1 MKRLVILYI
10 AAFCTVST
18 FAQKTYRDH
27 IRMGNYFFRQLNTN
41 EAEVNYQRSVNSEL
55 SVEGLFNLA
64 NIQRLMGNDS
74 TALENYKKALNLSI
88 NNKKK
93 SASIFHNIG
102 NLYYS
107 QGVGAMKSRPELT
120 NTFLTKAIEAY
131 KSALRYNPADNETR
145 YNLAKAQYLLN
156 KNQQNQNQ
164 DQNQNQENQEDQKG
178 KKDQQNSEDQ
188 KDEKKDNQENHQDKK
203 DPEKKDP
210 KNQDQ
215 NQDKKEN
222 QNNSQNGESNPQNG
236 QKKTEMDDKT
246 AEQLLNAALQDEKKI
261 QRRLNQRT
269 VPIRKLEK
277 DW

>member
-1 MKRLVILYI
+1 M
-10 AAFCTVST
+10 ST

-55 SVEGLFNLA
+55 SVEGLYNLA

-74 TALENYKKALNLSI
+74 TALENYKKALDLSG

-93 SASIFHNIG
+93 SATILHNIG
-102 NLYYS
+102 NLYYT

-120 NTFLTKAIEAY
+120 NAFLTKAIEAY

-145 YNLAKAQYLLN
+145 YNLAKAQYLLK

-164 DQNQNQENQEDQKG
+164 DQKQNQNENQKQEDKKD
-178 KKDQQNSEDQ
+178 KKDQQKPEDQ
-188 KDEKKDNQENHQDKK
+188 KDEKKDNQDNQQDKK
-203 DPEKKDP
+203 DPEKKDQ
-210 KNQDQ
+210 KNQDENQNQ

-222 QNNSQNGESNPQNG
+222 QNNSQNGQSNPQNG
-236 QKKTEMDDKT
+236 QKKNEMDDKT

-269 VPIRKLEK
+269 APMRRLEK

>member
-1 MKRLVILYI
+1 M
-10 AAFCTVST
+10 ST

-55 SVEGLFNLA
+55 SVEGLYNLA

-74 TALENYKKALNLSI
+74 TALENYKKALDLSG

-93 SASIFHNIG
+93 SATILHNIG
-102 NLYYS
+102 NLYYT

-120 NTFLTKAIEAY
+120 NAFLTKAIEAY

-145 YNLAKAQYLLN
+145 YNLAKAQYLLK
-156 KNQQNQNQ
+156 KNQQNQKQ
-164 DQNQNQENQEDQKG
+164 DQKQNQNENQKQEDKKD
-178 KKDQQNSEDQ
+178 KKDQQKPEDQ
-188 KDEKKDNQENHQDKK
+188 KDEKKDNQDNQQDKK
-203 DPEKKDP
+203 DPEKKDQ
-210 KNQDQ
+210 KNQDENQNQ

-222 QNNSQNGESNPQNG
+222 QNNSQNGQSNPQNG
-236 QKKTEMDDKT
+236 QKKNEMDDKT

-269 VPIRKLEK
+269 APMRRLEK

>member
-1 MKRLVILYI
+1 M
-10 AAFCTVST
+10 ST

-55 SVEGLFNLA
+55 SVEGLYNLA

-74 TALENYKKALNLSI
+74 TALENYKKALDLSG

-93 SASIFHNIG
+93 SATILHNIG
-102 NLYYS
+102 NLYYT

-120 NTFLTKAIEAY
+120 SAFLTKAIEAY

-145 YNLAKAQYLLN
+145 YNLAKAQYLLK

-164 DQNQNQENQEDQKG
+164 DQKQKQNQNENQKQEDKKD
-178 KKDQQNSEDQ
+178 KKDQQKPEDQ
-188 KDEKKDNQENHQDKK
+188 KDEKKDNQDNQQDKK
-203 DPEKKDP
+203 DPEKKDQ
-210 KNQDQ
+210 KNQNENQNQ

-222 QNNSQNGESNPQNG
+222 QNNSQHGQSNPQNG
-236 QKKTEMDDKT
+236 QKKNEMDDKT

-269 VPIRKLEK
+269 APMRRLEK

>member
-1 MKRLVILYI
+1 M
-10 AAFCTVST
+10 ST

-55 SVEGLFNLA
+55 SVEGLYNLA

-74 TALENYKKALNLSI
+74 TALENYKKALDLSG

-93 SASIFHNIG
+93 SATILHNIG
-102 NLYYS
+102 NLYYT

-120 NTFLTKAIEAY
+120 NAFLTKAIEAY

-145 YNLAKAQYLLN
+145 YNLAKAQYLLK
-156 KNQQNQNQ
+156 KNQQNQKQ
-164 DQNQNQENQEDQKG
+164 DQKQNQNENQNENQKQEDKKD
-178 KKDQQNSEDQ
+178 KKDQQKPEDQ
-188 KDEKKDNQENHQDKK
+188 KDEKKDNQDNQQDKK
-203 DPEKKDP
+203 DPEKKDQ
-210 KNQDQ
+210 KNQDENQNQ

-222 QNNSQNGESNPQNG
+222 QNNSQHGQSNPQNG
-236 QKKTEMDDKT
+236 QKKNEMDDKT

-269 VPIRKLEK
+269 APMRRLEK

>member
-1 MKRLVILYI
+1 
-10 AAFCTVST
+10 
-18 FAQKTYRDH
+18 
-27 IRMGNYFFRQLNTN
+27 MGNYFFRQLNTN
-41 EAEVNYQRSVNSEL
+41 EAEVNYQRSINSEL
-55 SVEGLFNLA
+55 SVEGLYNLA

-74 TALENYKKALNLSI
+74 TALENYKKALDLSG

-93 SASIFHNIG
+93 SATILHNIG
-102 NLYYS
+102 NLYYT

-120 NTFLTKAIEAY
+120 NAFLTKAIEAY

-145 YNLAKAQYLLN
+145 YNLAKAQYLLK

-164 DQNQNQENQEDQKG
+164 DQKQNQNENQKQEDKKD
-178 KKDQQNSEDQ
+178 KKDQQKPEDQ
-188 KDEKKDNQENHQDKK
+188 KDEKKDNQDNQQDKK
-203 DPEKKDP
+203 DPEKKDQ
-210 KNQDQ
+210 KNQDENQNQ

-222 QNNSQNGESNPQNG
+222 QNNSQNGQSNPQNG
-236 QKKTEMDDKT
+236 QKKNEMDDKT

-269 VPIRKLEK
+269 APMRRLEK

>member
-1 MKRLVILYI
+1 M
-10 AAFCTVST
+10 ST

-55 SVEGLFNLA
+55 SVEGLYNLA

-74 TALENYKKALNLSI
+74 TALENYKKALDLSG

-93 SASIFHNIG
+93 SATILHNIG
-102 NLYYS
+102 NLYYT

-120 NTFLTKAIEAY
+120 NAFLTKAIEAY

-145 YNLAKAQYLLN
+145 YNLAKAQYLLK

-164 DQNQNQENQEDQKG
+164 YQKQNQNENQKQEDKKD
-178 KKDQQNSEDQ
+178 KKDQQKPEDQ
-188 KDEKKDNQENHQDKK
+188 KDEKKDNQDNQQDKK
-203 DPEKKDP
+203 DPEKKDQ
-210 KNQDQ
+210 KNQDENQNQ

-222 QNNSQNGESNPQNG
+222 QNNSQNGQSNPQNG
-236 QKKTEMDDKT
+236 QKKNEMDDKT

-269 VPIRKLEK
+269 APMRRLEK

>member
-1 MKRLVILYI
+1 M
-10 AAFCTVST
+10 ST

-41 EAEVNYQRSVNSEL
+41 EAVVNYQRSVNSEL
-55 SVEGLFNLA
+55 SVEGLYNLA

-74 TALENYKKALNLSI
+74 TALENYKKALDLSG

-93 SASIFHNIG
+93 SATILHNIG
-102 NLYYS
+102 NLYYT

-120 NTFLTKAIEAY
+120 NAFLTKAIEAY

-145 YNLAKAQYLLN
+145 YNLAKAQYLLK
-156 KNQQNQNQ
+156 KNQQNQKQ
-164 DQNQNQENQEDQKG
+164 DQKQNQNENQKQEDKKD
-178 KKDQQNSEDQ
+178 KKDQQKPEDQ
-188 KDEKKDNQENHQDKK
+188 KDEKKDNQDNQQDKK
-203 DPEKKDP
+203 DPEKKDQ
-210 KNQDQ
+210 KNQDENQNQ

-222 QNNSQNGESNPQNG
+222 QNNSQNGQSNPQNG
-236 QKKTEMDDKT
+236 QKKNEMDDKT

-269 VPIRKLEK
+269 APMRRLEK